1 MQKAKVPIQKR
12 TKDSLS
18 AHVPISSHTT
28 RKSDSVVTT
37 GPSTQEAGHHRVSAF
52 LSARKRRRIETESEM
67 STIPALSFSEAADQ
81 NASLFADTQVA
92 LTGKD
97 CLTPFTKLA
106 TSEKVP
112 APTSIFTTKGI
123 RSKVNLH
130 TEADA
135 LWAEKVSVC
144 VCTHNVFITITVHLR
159 TFCLLTE

>member
-1 MQKAKVPIQKR
+1 MSPYLLIQRGKV
-12 TKDSLS
+12 TASLLQDLP
-18 AHVPISSHTT
+18 H
-28 RKSDSVVTT
+28 KKLDTT
-37 GPSTQEAGHHRVSAF
+37 GLV
-52 LSARKRRRIETESEM
+52 LSLVLEKEEELKLNLKM

-97 CLTPFTKLA
+97 WLTPFTKLA

-135 LWAEKVSVC
+135 LWTEKVSVC